1 MTTECSDW
9 SQMGSCTAEQCPSQS
24 LLIEPQTAPVRFTE
38 AGNCPAATEEN
49 ILIFRKHTLRYLGV
63 RVMMYKTYSQVVQVQ
78 EKKKKEDY
86 IHVYTHVY
94 N

>member
-1 MTTECSDW
+1 
-9 SQMGSCTAEQCPSQS
+9 
-24 LLIEPQTAPVRFTE
+24 
-38 AGNCPAATEEN
+38 
-49 ILIFRKHTLRYLGV
+49 
-63 RVMMYKTYSQVVQVQ
+63 MYKTYSQVVQVQ

>member
-1 MTTECSDW
+1 MD
-9 SQMGSCTAEQCPSQS
+9 
-24 LLIEPQTAPVRFTE
+24 PQTAPVRFTE

-78 EKKKKEDY
+78 EKKKKRRLHPR
-86 IHVYTHVY
+86 IYTCVQLVRQIGQ
-94 N
+94 NG